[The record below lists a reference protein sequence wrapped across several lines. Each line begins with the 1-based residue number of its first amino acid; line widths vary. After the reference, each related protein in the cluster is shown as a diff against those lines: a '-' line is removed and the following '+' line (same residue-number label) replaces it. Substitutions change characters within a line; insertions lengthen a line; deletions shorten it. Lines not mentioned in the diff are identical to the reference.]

1 MKGLIR
7 FALSTPVFVNLI
19 FIMLMVW
26 GVVSLLV
33 MPVERYPNVNFGKVV
48 ISTFY
53 PGATP
58 TEVETLITQKIE
70 DGLEDLA
77 NVEYI
82 QSTSFR
88 ERSSVM
94 VKFLD
99 DTDYDRGY
107 DDLRFK
113 VLSIMGELP
122 AGIDPPTFD
131 LIDVNDWLPVVSV
144 NLVGNRTNRALTLMA
159 EEMRV
164 PLHQIT
170 GVDEVKLQGEY
181 TREFHLLL
189 DPQRMTRLGVSFQE
203 VTRAL
208 TRSNVSFPAGD
219 MITRVGEFA
228 LEVDHK
234 FRTREQ
240 VMGTIIRKDGDG
252 SFVRVADVTSR
263 AELSFRDPFIITTVN
278 GKECVTLQVLKTRDG
293 NALDIIEEVH
303 RVLDEFAERLDRE
316 QVQVVLTQ
324 DSTVNVSDSI
334 RTLGSNLLLGIC
346 LVFVLIWLFM
356 GLRNSCLTTVGVPF
370 AFLLT
375 MVIMRA
381 TGNSLNE
388 VSLFAFVL
396 VSGIIVDDAIMV
408 VENIFRHLQEGRPL
422 FKAVVEGTT
431 EVFLPIIAATL
442 TTVAAFMPMLIMT
455 GSTGEFFAI
464 VPKAVSFALLASVI
478 ECLFILPT
486 HYLEWGPRTKN
497 VPSREQEFWFMKR
510 LRLLTGCC
518 LGLTLRFR
526 FLSIAVV
533 TLLFAGAVVIAALS
547 FSGKVPLIRVTFFPD
562 DYSLYYVEM
571 EGPAGTPIE
580 AMSSKLEQVSVF
592 LMNDGPAMIKSA
604 AGFAGFYFSEDYE
617 PIFGSNL
624 GHVAVTL
631 PSTRDRQF
639 EDAPVNDPVAHL
651 ETIRNRLEPF
661 THDGTIIRIRP
672 EKDGPPAGKDVNIR
686 VIGYNDA
693 SVSNL
698 SETLLEFLR
707 SDPATANDLLDLGT
721 SEAKPHRVITF
732 VIDPDRAAE
741 HGVGVDAA
749 AGLAASVLD
758 GGFFGTFRTRDED
771 VDIRVKIDPDMINEP
786 VEGLDIPLLENP
798 TGPIRLRDLARMKT
812 SMEQGSLER
821 FRTQRAVTIT
831 ANIRAGS
838 NLSTPAVVRM
848 VKTFFFQI
856 QNGYPGAT
864 LDFAGEFENT
874 RRSYTSLTYAFAIAL
889 LIIYTILATQ
899 FRSYFQP
906 LIIMS
911 AVVFALI
918 GIIYGI
924 FLTRTLFTINSFIA
938 IVGVTG
944 VVVNDSLVLI
954 EFINKRYR
962 EGMDRRQAILEGV
975 RIRLRPILLT
985 TLTTTLGLLPMALG
999 IPEYS
1004 LVWGAMA
1011 STFVTGL
1018 CTSTFLTVLMVPVQW
1033 DLLMQFVEW
1042 RERRQRSHSNEPLQG
1057 E

>member
-1 MKGLIR
+1 MKRLIR
-7 FALSTPVFVNLI
+7 LALSAPVFINLI
-19 FIMLMVW
+19 FILLMVW
-26 GVVSLLV
+26 GAVSLLI

-58 TEVETLITQKIE
+58 AEVETLITQKIE

-122 AGIDPPTFD
+122 DGIDPPDFN

-144 NLVGNRTNRALTLMA
+144 NLVGNRSNRALTLMA

-164 PLHQIT
+164 PLRQIT

-181 TREFHLLL
+181 TREFHVML
-189 DPQRMTRLGVSFQE
+189 DPARMNRLGVSFLE

-208 TRSNVSFPAGD
+208 TASNVSVPAGD
-219 MITRVGEFA
+219 MATQAGEFA
-228 LEVDHK
+228 IEVDHK
-234 FRTREQ
+234 FRTRDQ
-240 VMGTIIRKDGDG
+240 VMETIIRRDGDG
-252 SFVRVADVTSR
+252 SFVRVGDVASR
-263 AELSFRDPFIITTVN
+263 AELAFRDPFVISTVN
-278 GKECVTLQVLKTRDG
+278 GRKCVTLQVLKTRDG

-303 RVLDEFAERLDRE
+303 RVLDDFADRLDRE
-316 QVQVVLTQ
+316 QVEVVLTQ
-324 DSTVNVSDSI
+324 NSTVNVRDSI
-334 RTLGSNLLLGIC
+334 RTLGSNLLLGIF

-408 VENIFRHLQEGRPL
+408 VENIFRHLQEGQGL
-422 FKAVVEGTT
+422 LEAVVDGTT

-442 TTVAAFMPMLIMT
+442 TTVSAFMPMLIMT

-486 HYLEWGPRTKN
+486 HYLDWGPRPGAVRTLA
-497 VPSREQEFWFMKR
+497 REFFIMRGIRKM
-510 LRLLTGCC
+510 TGFC

-526 FLSIAVV
+526 VLSILVI
-533 TLLFAGAVVIAALS
+533 TLLFAGAVVIAGLS
-547 FSGKVPLIRVTFFPD
+547 FSGKVPLIRVKFFPD

-571 EGPAGTPIE
+571 ECPAGTSIE
-580 AMSSKLEQVSVF
+580 KMNDKLEQVARFV
-592 LMNDGPAMIKSA
+592 MDDGPTMAKSA
-604 AGFAGFYFSEDYE
+604 AGFAGFYVSEDYE

-631 PSTRDRQF
+631 PSTRERKF
-639 EDAPVNDPVAHL
+639 EDAPANDPVAHL
-651 ETIRNRLEPF
+651 ESIRKRLEPF
-661 THDGTIIRIRP
+661 TRDGTTIRIRP

-686 VIGYNDA
+686 IIGYNDE
-693 SVSNL
+693 SVSGL
-698 SETLLEFLR
+698 ATTLLDFLR
-707 SDPATANDLLDLGT
+707 SDPATKDGLLDLAT
-721 SEAKPHRVITF
+721 NEARPHRVIRF
-732 VIDPDRAAE
+732 AIDPDRVAE
-741 HGVGVDAA
+741 HDMQVDTTAV
-749 AGLAASVLD
+749 LAASVLD
-758 GGFFGTFRTRDED
+758 GGFFGTFRTSDED
-771 VDIRVKIDPDMINEP
+771 VDIRVKIDPALISEP
-786 VEGLDIPLLENP
+786 VEGLDIPLVENP
-798 TGPIRLRDLARMKT
+798 AGPIRLRDVARVET
-812 SMEQGSLER
+812 NMEKGSLER
-821 FRTQRAVTIT
+821 FRTERAVTIT
-831 ANIRAGS
+831 ANIKQGS
-838 NLSTPAVVRM
+838 DLSTPGIVRM
-848 VKTFFFQI
+848 VKAFFAGVQSE
-856 QNGYPGAT
+856 YPGAT

-889 LIIYTILATQ
+889 LLIYTILATQ
-899 FRSYFQP
+899 FRSYIQP
-906 LIIMS
+906 FIIMS
-911 AVVFALI
+911 AVIFALI

-924 FLTRTLFTINSFIA
+924 FLSRALFTINSFIA

-954 EFINKRYR
+954 EFINKRYK
-962 EGMDRRQAILEGV
+962 EGMGRRKAILEGV

-985 TLTTTLGLLPMALG
+985 TLTTTLGLMPMALG

-1042 RERRQRSHSNEPLQG
+1042 REKKKAARRGKNS
-1057 E
+1057 